1 MKTAWLNQL
10 SVVCRNTDWTGSRIS
25 HAGCKCVVELPDNLF
40 MSRLSMKKKLLLSI
54 LSLYDLILWVEASYS
69 SHKENYVVYVVN
81 IDSEVRPV
89 QVEPNT
95 ESCFLWLIPGMKVVA
110 GINLFLTA
118 DGGWRMKHEGLGYCL
133 NVIFLVMQPAAE
145 RWVSLFSE
153 MATTHPSSA
162 LTYS

>member
-1 MKTAWLNQL
+1 MNTAWLNQL
-10 SVVCRNTDWTGSRIS
+10 SVVCRNTDWTGSRLS
-25 HAGCKCVVELPDNLF
+25 HAGCKCVVELPDNVF
-40 MSRLSMKKKLLLSI
+40 MSRLSVKKKVTTDNPFLVWLDLVVWSLLF
-54 LSLYDLILWVEASYS
+54 
-69 SHKENYVVYVVN
+69 YVVYVVN
-81 IDSEVRPV
+81 IESEVRPV

-95 ESCFLWLIPGMKVVA
+95 ESCFLWLIPRMKVVA

-133 NVIFLVMQPAAE
+133 NIILLVMQPAAE

>member
-1 MKTAWLNQL
+1 MKTLTELAADSVTQGANVLLNSL
-10 SVVCRNTDWTGSRIS
+10 IMCSC
-25 HAGCKCVVELPDNLF
+25 PDFLW
-40 MSRLSMKKKLLLSI
+40 KKKLLLTI
-54 LSLYDLILWVEASYS
+54 LSLYDLILWFEAYYS
-69 SHKENYVVYVVN
+69 SHRENYVVYVVN
-81 IDSEVRPV
+81 IESEVRPV

-95 ESCFLWLIPGMKVVA
+95 ESCFLWLIPRMKVVA

-133 NVIFLVMQPAAE
+133 NIILLVMQPAAE
-145 RWVSLFSE
+145 CWVSLFSE